1 MRPLP
6 AGSQV
11 FMIEL
16 VARPGVDGIRALR
29 ALLKIARRTFELR
42 CIEAREIRADRAS
55 SAARDISPRS
65 VLCDR
70 ADDPTQPACTRDPV
84 QGFYRKA

>member
-29 ALLKIARRTFELR
+29 ALLKIALRTFQLR
-42 CIEAREIRADRAS
+42 CIEAREI
-55 SAARDISPRS
+55 
-65 VLCDR
+65 
-70 ADDPTQPACTRDPV
+70 
-84 QGFYRKA
+84 KE